1 MAGIGFELKKVVR
14 RGDLSSYLQVALSG
28 AMVVAGPWL
37 VTIAAIGLI
46 QSFMYTAVRENP
58 ELFLVSIVY
67 TYTGSLLVFGG
78 PHYLFSRI
86 ISDFLYEKKEGA
98 CLYYLFWFSCVI
110 GALSVLIGAGAL
122 VLPVSGLERPLVFRL
137 SLGALFVSVSLH
149 WVFLVYVSLLK
160 RYGMVFLAYGSGMA
174 LSLGLSYLLS
184 PGLGIG
190 GTILGFAGGNL
201 FIVGFLL
208 VLILRAASGA
218 GGANTPNPGFL
229 AAGRFVAE
237 ALGRNF
243 WLFLTGTLYYWSI
256 WADKVV
262 FWIFRGYAM
271 GNTPLRLYPDYDK
284 LVYYASLT
292 MIPGLVYFVVFTETD
307 FYTVLRK
314 FLDGLERKPYRLVM
328 TMKHR
333 VASVTARA
341 VGDLAVFQGVVS
353 GAPAL
358 LAPYLLRGVALP
370 AAATPYFL
378 FGAVFLHVLFF
389 ALMSFLFFTESYREA
404 FFGVLLLLLVNT
416 GGAFLSLLWGLPP
429 GLSYCIAAGAGAAYD
444 GRYLFLSLRRL
455 EQKIY
460 SRTSEAG

>member
-1 MAGIGFELKKVVR
+1 VAGIGFELKKVVR
-14 RGDLSSYLQVALSG
+14 RGDLSSYLQAALSG

-37 VTIAAIGLI
+37 VTIAAIGFI
-46 QSFMYTAVRENP
+46 QSFMHAAVRENP

-67 TYTGSLLVFGG
+67 SYTGSLLVFGG

-110 GALSVLIGAGAL
+110 GVLSVCIGAGAL
-122 VLPVSGLERPLVFRL
+122 VLPVSGLGRPLVFRL
-137 SLGALFVSVSLH
+137 SLVALFVSVSLH

-160 RYGMVFLAYGSGMA
+160 RYGMVFLAYAAGMGF
-174 LSLGLSYLLS
+174 SLGLSCLLS
-184 PGLGIG
+184 PALGIG
-190 GTILGFAGGNL
+190 GTLLGFAGGNL

-208 VLILRAASGA
+208 VLILRASPENSGA
-218 GGANTPNPGFL
+218 DSPNPGFL

-237 ALGRNF
+237 ALGRNV
-243 WLFLTGTLYYWSI
+243 WLFLTGALYYWSI

-262 FWIFRGYAM
+262 FWIFRGAAM

-284 LVYYASLT
+284 IVYYASLT
-292 MIPGLVYFVVFTETD
+292 MIPGLVFFVVFTETD

-341 VGDLAVFQGVVS
+341 VGDLAVFQGVAA
-353 GAPAL
+353 GTPAL
-358 LAPYLLRGVALP
+358 LAPFLLRGVPLP
-370 AAATPYFL
+370 AASTPYLL

-389 ALMSFLFFTESYREA
+389 ALMSFLFFTESYKEA
-404 FFGVLLLLLVNT
+404 FFGVLLFFIVNT
-416 GGAFLSLLWGLPP
+416 GGVFLSIISDLPP
-429 GLSYCIAAGAGAAYD
+429 GLSYCIAAGAGTAYD
-444 GRYLFLSLRRL
+444 GTVLFSSLRGL

-460 SRTSEAG
+460 SRTSEEG